1 MTSNEDA
8 VREVKLMRKER
19 ERQITKTDRTAEERD
34 ARLKLTSKLHYVS
47 EGLLH

>member
-19 ERQITKTDRTAEERD
+19 ERDRLQRQTEL
-34 ARLKLTSKLHYVS
+34 LKK
-47 EGLLH
+47 EMQG